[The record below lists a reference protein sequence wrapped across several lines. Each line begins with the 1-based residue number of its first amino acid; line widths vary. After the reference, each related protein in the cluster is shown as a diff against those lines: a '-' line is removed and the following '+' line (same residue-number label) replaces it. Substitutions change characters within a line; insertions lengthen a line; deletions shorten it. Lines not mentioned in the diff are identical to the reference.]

1 MTLEFLE
8 IMEKDK
14 KIVPRKREFPRFK
27 EFNNLRDVEF
37 YPQQEETFE
46 QRERNE
52 KLESLLV
59 EIYGVD
65 PKTNLPVG
73 DFAQYMS
80 DGTNPQIRDFISKQ
94 LMASVEPV
102 GSSNQLSD
110 DDLVRY
116 QRKSGESV
124 RDYVER
130 MANYVRDDVA
140 AHRAAQQ
147 KSVEPKQE

>member
-37 YPQQEETFE
+37 YPQQEEKFE

-73 DFAQYMS
+73 DVAQYMS
-80 DGTNPQIRDFISKQ
+80 DNTNPQIRDFISKQ
-94 LMASVEPV
+94 LMSAVEPV
-102 GSSNQLSD
+102 GNSSQLSD

-130 MANYVRDDVA
+130 MANYVRDDVVSY
-140 AHRAAQQ
+140 RAAQQ
-147 KSVEPKQE
+147 KNVEPKTE

>member
-1 MTLEFLE
+1 
-8 IMEKDK
+8 
-14 KIVPRKREFPRFK
+14 
-27 EFNNLRDVEF
+27 
-37 YPQQEETFE
+37 
-46 QRERNE
+46 
-52 KLESLLV
+52 
-59 EIYGVD
+59 
-65 PKTNLPVG
+65 
-73 DFAQYMS
+73 MS

-94 LMASVEPV
+94 LMSAVEPV
-102 GSSNQLSD
+102 GNSSQLSD